1 VTDDDDKTW
10 VDVLAGRK
18 AADADTPVAKDAQL
32 LRDAIN
38 RQRVSQKD
46 DVPVRDPLR
55 EAELLARAQREGL
68 IDPGALRR
76 RWNGP
81 ARGSSIALACA
92 AAVACIA
99 IGMAFFL
106 RSGHEEIVRGVHDQL
121 ITLEAS
127 DPQRLKDELLRE
139 LHAAG
144 VSATGYERLGVQGV
158 DADLPQPM
166 PPAVRAV
173 LDKHHLPV
181 PQDGVLKVEITPRGP
196 Q

>member
-1 VTDDDDKTW
+1 MTDDDDKTW

-76 RWNGP
+76 RWTGP